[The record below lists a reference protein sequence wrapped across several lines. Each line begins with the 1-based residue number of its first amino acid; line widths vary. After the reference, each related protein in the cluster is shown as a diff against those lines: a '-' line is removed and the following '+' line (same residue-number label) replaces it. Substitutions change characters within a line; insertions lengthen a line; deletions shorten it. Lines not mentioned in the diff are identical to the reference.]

1 MLRRNAHR
9 PTGRT
14 DVHKLLIA
22 DDEPHIRTLLQQTL
36 EVLEDEGVELLIEA
50 DGQAALDRIRRDRP
64 DVAFLDAMMPR
75 MNGFDVCAAVR
86 ADPDLAHV
94 MVVLLT
100 AKGQEADRQKGV
112 DAGAH
117 LYLTKPFDPDALLET
132 AERML
137 GLG

>member
-1 MLRRNAHR
+1 M
-9 PTGRT
+9 P
-14 DVHKLLIA
+14 KLLIA

-36 EVLEDEGVELLIEA
+36 EVLEDDGIELLIEP
-50 DGQAALDRIRRDRP
+50 DGAAALDRIRLERP
-64 DVAFLDAMMPR
+64 DVAFLDVMMPR
-75 MNGFDVCAAVR
+75 MNGYDVCAAVR

-94 MVVLLT
+94 QVVLLT
-100 AKGQEADRQKGV
+100 AKGQEADRQKGA

-132 AERML
+132 AERLL